1 VLGFRRQ
8 KEKVVWAEREKG
20 IGNAIEIQ
28 IKKKRNSNQRGFEI
42 KSSFWSLVKNR
53 TIEVWFKDLNFK
65 PKPLNQG
72 DF

>member
-28 IKKKRNSNQRGFEI
+28 IKKK
-42 KSSFWSLVKNR
+42 K
-53 TIEVWFKDLNFK
+53 FK
-65 PKPLNQG
+65 PKG
-72 DF
+72 V

>member
-28 IKKKRNSNQRGFEI
+28 IKKKEIQTKGGLKSNRASGVLS
-42 KSSFWSLVKNR
+42 K
-53 TIEVWFKDLNFK
+53 IEQLKF
-65 PKPLNQG
+65 G
-72 DF
+72 SRI